1 MLLNIGRLFFTTF
14 LAAQKHYRERN
25 TQKYMRRYFSILA
38 IICLGLFTLLA
49 CTQPTQG
56 GQEKD
61 YGKLPKISG
70 KSYDGKM
77 IDTSKYTGKVLII
90 DFWATWCPP
99 CRKEIPGFIALQK
112 QYALKGLQVVGVSFD
127 EEEADH
133 KQFAKREGLNYPS
146 ILGKDNV
153 AAVSSVEKKIGAIE
167 GIPTTIVVDRQGN
180 IRYVHV
186 GYADKAEFEKIIKK
200 YL

>member
-1 MLLNIGRLFFTTF
+1 MYKRVSIF
-14 LAAQKHYRERN
+14 L
-25 TQKYMRRYFSILA
+25 T
-38 IICLGLFTLLA
+38 ICLSLLTLLA
-49 CTQPTQG
+49 CTESTQA
-56 GQEKD
+56 GQEKN
-61 YGKLPKISG
+61 YGKLPKITG
-70 KSYDGKM
+70 QSYNGQK
-77 IDTSKYTGKVLII
+77 IDTSKYKGKVLIV

-112 QYALKGLQVVGVSFD
+112 QYGPKGLQIVGVSFD
-127 EEEADH
+127 DEETEH
-133 KQFAKREGLNYPS
+133 KQFAKQERLNYPS

-153 AAVSSVEKKIGAIE
+153 AAVNAVEKKIGSIE